1 MFLWR
6 DISDRYCC
14 VHTHMFINLTS
25 LLSHI
30 LFSFPIMLFYFL
42 ISLNL
47 LQGHSR
53 LRADKVERS
62 LHLMIPPLF
71 QYSHKKVSLYSTLF
85 KLFFWVS
92 ADKHLFVLQQF
103 CVFVYFSQGQ
113 QAAWSHCR
121 QMALLNAW
129 FLRHCADGGQ
139 AVCLVLW
146 GLDHPVMLL
155 RPRWPQSR
163 IKSYLNRCQACIF
176 VLKPARVFLKL

>member
-30 LFSFPIMLFYFL
+30 VFPLPIMLFYFL

-53 LRADKVERS
+53 LRADKVARS

-71 QYSHKKVSLYSTLF
+71 QYSHEKVSLYSTLF
-85 KLFFWVS
+85 KLIFGSQLTSICLFCSNFVYLYIS
-92 ADKHLFVLQQF
+92 PKANKLLDLIADKWPCWMHDFFVTVLTVVKLSALSYEALTILS
-103 CVFVYFSQGQ
+103 CCLGHADHSQG
-113 QAAWSHCR
+113 
-121 QMALLNAW
+121 LN
-129 FLRHCADGGQ
+129 
-139 AVCLVLW
+139 
-146 GLDHPVMLL
+146 P
-155 RPRWPQSR
+155 
-163 IKSYLNRCQACIF
+163 I
-176 VLKPARVFLKL
+176 